1 MKAKFS
7 VGDKVRFNRK
17 VAPRHMA
24 PPWVLSEFKGRTR
37 TVVEITYN
45 KARQRIFYWLGGPG
59 RSQLPYGFSSH
70 QLVLATETGK
80 GRPRE
85 KRRRIRQ

>member
-1 MKAKFS
+1 MKAKFKL
-7 VGDKVRFNRK
+7 GDKVRYNRK
-17 VAPRHMA
+17 VAPRHRV
-24 PPWVLSEFKGRTR
+24 PQFVLDDFKGRTR
-37 TVVEITYN
+37 TVVEVTYN
-45 KARQRIFYWLGGPG
+45 KTRQRIFYWLGGPG
-59 RSQLPYGFSSH
+59 RGQLPYGFSSH